1 MVDSSVFPAMLF
13 LGGMM
18 FSMILYLGERL
29 EWYLAVVGGILSSL
43 FLFGLGLYW
52 IGANPYPEMGWL
64 FTIWGFINLH
74 ISIIVMF
81 TGFTTRNQGR
91 FDGKTRFDT

>member
-18 FSMILYLGERL
+18 FSMVLYLGERL
-29 EWYLAVVGGILSSL
+29 EWYLAVIGGILSSL

-52 IGANPYPEMGWL
+52 IGSNPYPEMGWL
-64 FTIWGFINLH
+64 FTIWGAINLI
-74 ISIIVMF
+74 ISLAVMF
-81 TGFTTRNQGR
+81 FGFTKRERGR
-91 FDGKTRFDT
+91 FEEKTKFDT